1 MAYWIAA
8 HHADGIAGRF
18 LDKGGTLAQDDFYRC
33 WQDSAH
39 KRLLAARKTL
49 ATVRRLALPVLLTQV
64 NVV

>member
-1 MAYWIAA
+1 MACWIAA
-8 HHADGIAGRF
+8 HHAGGIAGR
-18 LDKGGTLAQDDFYRC
+18 LSDRGGTLAQGDFYRRG
-33 WQDSAH
+33 QDSAH